1 MKEEWLM
8 PGAVVP
14 VDIKTTAA
22 LVAEIKRLIE
32 VVGEAKLEALGNLG
46 NVASNQVSIESDM
59 SPIDKAIQDA
69 MMCGTGVMKFSFM
82 DGLISC
88 DHVPI
93 KEFAQL
99 SDELKWRQQQYN
111 TLGEKYE

>member
-1 MKEEWLM
+1 M
-8 PGAVVP
+8 
-14 VDIKTTAA
+14 T
-22 LVAEIKRLIE
+22 
-32 VVGEAKLEALGNLG
+32 
-46 NVASNQVSIESDM
+46 QVSIESDM

-82 DGLISC
+82 DGLVSC

-99 SDELKWRQQQYN
+99 SDELKWRSEN
-111 TLGEKYE
+111 THEDAK

>member
-1 MKEEWLM
+1 MTQQPEALQLADALEEKEY
-8 PGAVVP
+8 PP
-14 VDIKTTAA
+14 RRAA
-22 LVAEIKRLIE
+22 ADELRRLHS
-32 VVGEAKLEALGNLG
+32 VNAQLLEALENLG

-59 SPIDKAIQDA
+59 SPIEKAIQDA

-82 DGLISC
+82 DGLVSC

-99 SDELKWRQQQYN
+99 SDELKWRSEN
-111 TLGEKYE
+111 THEDAK